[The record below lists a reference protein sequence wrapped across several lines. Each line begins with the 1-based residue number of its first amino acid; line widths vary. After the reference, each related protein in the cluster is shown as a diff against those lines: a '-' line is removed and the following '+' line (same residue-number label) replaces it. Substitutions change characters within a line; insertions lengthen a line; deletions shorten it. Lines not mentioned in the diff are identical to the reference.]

1 MLKEK
6 LDPKLIA
13 ATVAAVLLAVAAVF
27 LLFPGALSF
36 GNKQDAEPVV
46 VADTAP
52 VVQASPKVVRVP
64 KAVAPSKPTLPK
76 PVAEVKKIDTVKPP
90 PGPAK
95 NEAVARIEAK
105 LRLKKPQTPDQVG
118 EYLPLVYWACREIGR
133 IGDRERAL
141 QWVEEGLSFS
151 ADASFFAYGAYLDY
165 RQGRAAR
172 AQIKAEAALAA
183 PAYLDRQALPLARS
197 VLALLRNPDD
207 SAARSITSLYE

>member
-27 LLFPGALSF
+27 LLFPGSF
-36 GNKQDAEPVV
+36 HFKLKED
-46 VADTAP
+46 
-52 VVQASPKVVRVP
+52 
-64 KAVAPSKPTLPK
+64 PK
-76 PVAEVKKIDTVKPP
+76 PVLVDSGAVVVVKPAP
-90 PGPAK
+90 KKVAVAK
-95 NEAVARIEAK
+95 PQVESPKKPQAVERPKDTIVAKKPERNEVVARIEAK
-105 LRLKKPQTPDQVG
+105 LRLKKPQTPDQVAD
-118 EYLPLVYWACREIGR
+118 YLPLVYWACREIGR

-151 ADASFFAYGAYLDY
+151 GDASFYAYGAYLDF

-172 AQIKAEAALAA
+172 AQLKAEAALSS

-197 VLALLRNPDD
+197 ILALLRDPAD

>member
-13 ATVAAVLLAVAAVF
+13 ATVATVLLAVAAVF
-27 LLFPGALSF
+27 LLFPGTLSF
-36 GNKQDAEPVV
+36 GGKPQSEPVV
-46 VADTAP
+46 VDAAP
-52 VVQASPKVVRVP
+52 VQPAPQVVRV
-64 KAVAPSKPTLPK
+64 SKPAAK
-76 PVAEVKKIDTVKPP
+76 PVPAKPLQEGKKVDTAKPP
-90 PGPAK
+90 AAPAPTK

-118 EYLPLVYWACREIGR
+118 EYLPLVYWACREIGQ

-151 ADASFFAYGAYLDY
+151 ADASFYAYGAYLDF
-165 RQGRAAR
+165 RQGRLAR
-172 AQIKAEAALAA
+172 AQIKAEAALTA

>member
-52 VVQASPKVVRVP
+52 VVQAPPKVVVSKP
-64 KAVAPSKPTLPK
+64 VVSSKPTLPK
-76 PVAEVKKIDTVKPP
+76 PVPEVKKVDTVKPP
-90 PGPAK
+90 SGPAK

>member
-13 ATVAAVLLAVAAVF
+13 ATVVAVLLAVAAVF
-27 LLFPGALSF
+27 LLFPGVLNF
-36 GNKQDAEPVV
+36 KRKPEPPSVV
-46 VADTAP
+46 VDSAALRP
-52 VVQASPKVVRVP
+52 VKPAKKPSIPSKP
-64 KAVAPSKPTLPK
+64 KAVVEKKPEAAPKVDS
-76 PVAEVKKIDTVKPP
+76 VKPP
-90 PGPAK
+90 APAPTK
-95 NEAVARIEAK
+95 MEAVARIEAK

-165 RQGRAAR
+165 RQGRASR

-197 VLALLRNPDD
+197 ILVLLRDPAD